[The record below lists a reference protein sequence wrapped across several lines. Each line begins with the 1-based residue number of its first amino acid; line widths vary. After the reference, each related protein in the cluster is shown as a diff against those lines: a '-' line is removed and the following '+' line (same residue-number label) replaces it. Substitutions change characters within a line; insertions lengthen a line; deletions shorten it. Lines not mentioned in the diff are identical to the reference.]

1 MDRNLVALKPALV
14 WKHFAEIVRIPRPS
28 SHEEKIR
35 RYILDFARAQGLE
48 SKEDAAH
55 NVYVRK
61 PASKGMED
69 RKGVILQAHL
79 DMVPQKNN
87 DKEFDFTKDPI
98 DAYIDGGWVTADGTT
113 LGADNGIGVAAIL
126 AVLEDRTLKHGP
138 LEALFTATEE
148 TGMDGAN
155 GLEKGLLHGDILLN
169 LDSEEEGE
177 LYLGCA
183 GGARLTLT
191 FDPAF
196 QMAPAG
202 MAGVRCTVGGMA
214 GGHSGCNIADR
225 RGNAIR
231 LLARLLERSPELLVA
246 AFDGGSCDNAIPRE
260 ASVCGAL
267 PADGVEPFRA
277 RAAAFARE
285 AAGEFDAPPEFRIEV
300 EAAPLPERVW
310 TGEFRDRVLGALT
323 GCPDG
328 VVAFDSALGVVRTSS
343 NLASVRSEGARLVV
357 ATSQRSQVDAKR
369 AALTEAVA
377 ERFRAAGATAA
388 VSHAYPGWEPRPD
401 SRLFST
407 AAALYRELFG
417 KQPEPKVIHAGL
429 ECGILSGINPKL
441 ELLSFGPTLE
451 NPHSPGERLDIASV
465 GRFWRFLRELI
476 VRLQASPQP

>member
-1 MDRNLVALKPALV
+1 MNRLGSLSPAAV
-14 WKHFAEIVRIPRPS
+14 WEIF
-28 SHEEKIR
+28 EKICSIPHPSGHEAALAEALAADAER
-35 RYILDFARAQGLE
+35 RGL
-48 SKEDAAH
+48 SVRRDAAG
-55 NVYVRK
+55 NLRIDRAAAPGFESA
-61 PASKGMED
+61 PA
-69 RKGVILQAHL
+69 VLLQAHL
-79 DMVPQKNN
+79 DMVPQKAP
-87 DKEFDFTKDPI
+87 EVTFDFLTDPI
-98 DAYIDGGWVTADGTT
+98 PPEVRGGWVVSGAGTT
-113 LGADNGIGVAAIL
+113 LGADNGIGVAAAL
-126 AVLEDRTLKHGP
+126 ALLFDPAWRGGALAGVFTVSEEVGLNGALALSPEMLEGSY
-138 LEALFTATEE
+138 
-148 TGMDGAN
+148 
-155 GLEKGLLHGDILLN
+155 LLN

-191 FDPAF
+191 FDAAF
-196 QMAPAG
+196 QPVPAA
-202 MAGVRCTVGGMA
+202 MEGVRCTVGGMA

-231 LLARLLERSPELLVA
+231 LLARLLERSPELLIA

-260 ASVCGAL
+260 ASVSGVL
-267 PADGVEPFRA
+267 PAGMIDAFRL
-277 RAAAFARE
+277 RAEAFARE

-328 VVAFDSALGVVRTSS
+328 VAAFDSALGVVRTSS
-343 NLASVRSEGARLVV
+343 NLASVRSEGERFVV
-357 ATSQRSQVDAKR
+357 ATSQRSQIDSER

-388 VSHAYPGWEPRPD
+388 VNHAYPGWEPRPD

-417 KQPEPKVIHAGL
+417 RKPEPKVIHAGL
-429 ECGILSGINPKL
+429 ECGILSGINPEL

-465 GRFWRFLRELI
+465 GRFWMFLRELI
-476 VRLQASPQP
+476 LRLQASPRS

>member
-1 MDRNLVALKPALV
+1 MNQLGSLSPAPV
-14 WKHFAEIVRIPRPS
+14 WEIFEKICSIPHPS
-28 SHEEKIR
+28 GHEEM
-35 RYILDFARAQGLE
+35 LAEALAADARARGLAVRR
-48 SKEDAAH
+48 DAAG
-55 NVYVRK
+55 NLRI
-61 PASKGMED
+61 D
-69 RKGVILQAHL
+69 RAAAPGFESAPVILLQAHL
-79 DMVPQKNN
+79 DMVPQKAPGVT
-87 DKEFDFTKDPI
+87 FDFLTDPI
-98 DAYIDGGWVTADGTT
+98 PPEVRGEWVVSGAGTT
-113 LGADNGIGVAAIL
+113 LGADNGIGVAAAL
-126 AVLEDRTLKHGP
+126 ALLFDPAWRGG
-138 LEALFTATEE
+138 ALAGVFTVSEE
-148 TGMDGAN
+148 VGLNGALALSPEMLA
-155 GLEKGLLHGDILLN
+155 GACLLN